1 MAEENENNNGGKRG
15 RGRPSNSKNKQ
26 PTLNRLKNNRELVK
40 KEISKKAG
48 LFVVQKMNEINE
60 LYKDLSPSAKA
71 KLLIELMRFSTT
83 TYAEELKLK
92 HIEKESKSKDIKE
105 IKISYETP
113 ILPQPIQKIEIEDAQ
128 EVHDDSNIN
137 DADDIDGDDD
147 FIAYD
152 DENEPF

>member
-1 MAEENENNNGGKRG
+1 MQENENNNGGKRG
-15 RGRPSNSKNKQ
+15 RGRPTNSPNKQ
-26 PTLNRLKNNRELVK
+26 PSLNRLKNNRELVK

-48 LFVVQKMNEINE
+48 LFVVQKMNDINE

-83 TYAEELKLK
+83 TYAEEMKLK
-92 HIEKESKSKDIKE
+92 SIEKENKSKDIKE

-113 ILPQPIQKIEIEDAQ
+113 ILPQPIQKLEIEDAQ
-128 EVHDDSNIN
+128 EVHDDSIMKNE
-137 DADDIDGDDD
+137 ADDIDGDDD